1 MNHEVEI
8 TKLFDEITEK
18 NDLLKVKSDHILEL
32 EKRVKTLE
40 EEIAQ
45 SLLLVQK
52 SDKNILILFSS
63 FLGMM
68 TLGQKDQLKNALIK
82 EFNLRP

>member
-82 EFNLRP
+82 EFNLKP